1 MRDSYKTDIS
11 AFNYLL
17 QFNAQ
22 FPLYG
27 LVICFTTSVC
37 ISTQAQRKITVESEE
52 ENEDEDIGLVL
63 EKRKAPSLTELD
75 SSSSLSSLDET
86 EESPQRPS
94 LSRGTS
100 NPIIPSPRPPHQSV
114 SALRKMSAA
123 FVSFFVP
130 GKRVIRLVEDL
141 SYDRRMA
148 FGALVQDFLR
158 EQREALKPQCL
169 TTPVD
174 LLQGVRLFINQAKVF
189 LLECGELEPPIETLV
204 PEDEKG
210 THHRLQ
216 TILEITF
223 ILHVTSKLGVFML
236 VFLQIRHWKKPCSAV
251 Y

>member
-1 MRDSYKTDIS
+1 M
-11 AFNYLL
+11 A
-17 QFNAQ
+17 
-22 FPLYG
+22 
-27 LVICFTTSVC
+27 FTTRPC
-37 ISTQAQRKITVESEE
+37 LYPQAQSKITAESEE
-52 ENEDEDIGLVL
+52 DNEDEDIGIVL

-86 EESPQRPS
+86 DEGPQRHS
-94 LSRGTS
+94 LTRGTS
-100 NPIIPSPRPPHQSV
+100 NPVLPSPPPTHQSV

-141 SYDRRMA
+141 SYDRRMS

-169 TTPVD
+169 TSTVE
-174 LLQGVRLFINQAKVF
+174 LLQGLRHFLNQAKMF

-210 THHRLQ
+210 TQ
-216 TILEITF
+216 TFKKIVEVSF
-223 ILHVTSKLGVFML
+223 I
-236 VFLQIRHWKKPCSAV
+236 
-251 Y
+251 

>member
-1 MRDSYKTDIS
+1 MHVYIRE
-11 AFNYLL
+11 
-17 QFNAQ
+17 
-22 FPLYG
+22 
-27 LVICFTTSVC
+27 
-37 ISTQAQRKITVESEE
+37 QAQRKIAVESEE
-52 ENEDEDIGLVL
+52 ENEDENIGLLL

-94 LSRGTS
+94 LTRGTS
-100 NPIIPSPRPPHQSV
+100 NPTIPSPHHPQQSV

-158 EQREALKPQCL
+158 DRREALKPQCR
-169 TTPVD
+169 TTTIE
-174 LLQGVRLFINQAKVF
+174 LLQGLRLFINQAKIF

-210 THHRLQ
+210 TQHRLQ
-216 TILEITF
+216 TILGLHFIFHITSR
-223 ILHVTSKLGVFML
+223 LYDSNLGVFSTH
-236 VFLQIRHWKKPCSAV
+236 VFLQIRRWKKPCSAA

>member
-1 MRDSYKTDIS
+1 MHVYIR
-11 AFNYLL
+11 A
-17 QFNAQ
+17 
-22 FPLYG
+22 
-27 LVICFTTSVC
+27 
-37 ISTQAQRKITVESEE
+37 QAQRKIRVESEE
-52 ENEDEDIGLVL
+52 ENEDEDIGLLL

-75 SSSSLSSLDET
+75 SSSSLSSLDEN

-94 LSRGTS
+94 LTRGTS
-100 NPIIPSPRPPHQSV
+100 NPTIPSPHPPHQSV

-158 EQREALKPQCL
+158 DQREALKPQCR
-169 TTPVD
+169 TSTIE
-174 LLQGVRLFINQAKVF
+174 LLQGLRLFINQAKVF

-210 THHRLQ
+210 TQHRLQ
-216 TILEITF
+216 TILELHF
-223 ILHVTSKLGVFML
+223 ILHITSRLHDSNLGVFSVH
-236 VFLQIRHWKKPCSAV
+236 VFLQIRHWKKPCSAA

>member
-1 MRDSYKTDIS
+1 MYIYIY
-11 AFNYLL
+11 A
-17 QFNAQ
+17 
-22 FPLYG
+22 
-27 LVICFTTSVC
+27 
-37 ISTQAQRKITVESEE
+37 QAQRKIPVESEE

-63 EKRKAPSLTELD
+63 ENRKAPSLTELD

-94 LSRGTS
+94 LTRGTS
-100 NPIIPSPRPPHQSV
+100 NPIIPSPHPPHQSV

-169 TTPVD
+169 TTPVE
-174 LLQGVRLFINQAKVF
+174 LLQGLRHFIDQAKVF

-210 THHRLQ
+210 TQHSLQ
-216 TILEITF
+216 TILEVPFKVHITSR
-223 ILHVTSKLGVFML
+223 LHDNKRGVFMCFCRSDTGKIPVPL
-236 VFLQIRHWKKPCSAV
+236 HTETTERAD
-251 Y
+251 

>member
-1 MRDSYKTDIS
+1 M
-11 AFNYLL
+11 
-17 QFNAQ
+17 QFTVK

-27 LVICFTTSVC
+27 LVICFITCAC
-37 ISTQAQRKITVESEE
+37 IYTQAQRKITVESEE

-86 EESPQRPS
+86 EESSQRPS
-94 LSRGTS
+94 LTRGTS
-100 NPIIPSPRPPHQSV
+100 NPIIPSPHPPHQSV
-114 SALRKMSAA
+114 SALQKMSAA

-141 SYDRRMA
+141 SHDRRIA

-169 TTPVD
+169 TTTLE
-174 LLQGVRLFINQAKVF
+174 LLQGLRLFIDQAKVF

-210 THHRLQ
+210 TQHRLQ
-216 TILEITF
+216 TILECLLYKHF
-223 ILHVTSKLGVFML
+223 ISKHRENKLGVSIN